1 MFVRRNACT
10 IRNRV
15 RPSARHFYP
24 LLLFVVPTLVMGYG
38 VVLPRNGITGF
49 NEITMGF
56 ASALIGACFAYI
68 SGVRSVSRASAVT
81 NSRQHRAWGRPGF
94 IARQSAHPS
103 GVLGWIVAH
112 VMALETS
119 AANEVTI
126 ALAELKESDQVLEVG
141 CGHGR
146 ALTRIAGVLS
156 TGRVIGIDPSQT
168 MIRLAVRHNRKFIAR
183 QKVQIDKGEAAA
195 LPYRDATFDRV
206 LTTHTV
212 YFWPDLAAVLR
223 ELRRVLK
230 PGGHLVIGF
239 GDADTMR
246 GRFPACVYILRS
258 VDQIQDALKD
268 AGFASVRIETRTTS
282 HGRLN
287 WAVAE

>member
-1 MFVRRNACT
+1 
-10 IRNRV
+10 V

-56 ASALIGACFAYI
+56 ASALVGACFAYI
-68 SGVRSVSRASAVT
+68 SGVRSVFRASAVT
-81 NSRQHRAWGRPGF
+81 NSRQHRDWGRPAF
-94 IARQSAHPS
+94 IARQSARPS

-126 ALAELKESDQVLEVG
+126 ALAELRESDQVLEVG

-146 ALTRIAGVLS
+146 ALARIAGLLS
-156 TGRVIGIDPSQT
+156 TGSVVGVDPSET
-168 MIRLAVRHNRKFIAR
+168 MIRLAVRHNRKFIAH
-183 QKVQIDKGEAAA
+183 QKVRIVKGEAAD
-195 LPYRDATFDRV
+195 LPYREATFDRV

-212 YFWPDLAAVLR
+212 YFWRDLAAVLS

-239 GDADTMR
+239 GDADTMQ
-246 GRFPACVYILRS
+246 GRFPECVYILRS

-268 AGFASVRIETRTTS
+268 AGFTSVHIESRATS

-287 WAVAE
+287 WAIAE